1 MNGVPIST
9 IYAPAALSLE
19 IALIA
24 TILALITG
32 GGLAWF
38 FSGRRSLIATIFEGI
53 ITLPLVLPPVVLG
66 FYLLL
71 TLGQTGGVG
80 QFITRIL
87 KVNLIFTPAAAVIA
101 ATVAALPIMYKAVKA
116 FLEVVDPEVIKA
128 AQLDGAS
135 RFKVLIFMEIPLA
148 ARGVFT
154 GILLSFLRA
163 LGEFGATLMV
173 AGNIPGR
180 TQTLSL
186 AIWGSVMG
194 GDLVR
199 AHILTA
205 VLAGI
210 CLLVVFSMRFFDMER
225 KSSV

>member
-1 MNGVPIST
+1 MNEITVST
-9 IYAPAALSLE
+9 IYAPMMLSLE

-24 TILALITG
+24 TTLALITG
-32 GGLAWF
+32 GGLAWLL
-38 FSGRRSLIATIFEGI
+38 SGRRSLLATIFEAI
-53 ITLPLVLPPVVLG
+53 ITLPLVLPPTVLG

-71 TLGQTGGVG
+71 TLGRTGGVG
-80 QFITRIL
+80 RFIVQIL

-101 ATVAALPIMYKAVKA
+101 ATVAALPIMFKAVKA
-116 FLEVVDPEVIKA
+116 FLEVVDPEIIKA

-135 RFKVLIFMEIPLA
+135 RLEILIFIEIPLA
-148 ARGVFT
+148 AKGFLT

-199 AHILTA
+199 AYILTA
-205 VLAGI
+205 VLTGI
-210 CLLVVFSMRFFDMER
+210 CLLVVISMRLFEIEQ
-225 KSSV
+225 KGSV